1 MKEAAGLELKRASES
16 VALTH
21 DIRGLLKTA
30 ANGMPDF
37 LEVAG
42 SVVNRT
48 DEILEELPDPN
59 VPEEWHVIVAG
70 LRALVSQ
77 AACLA
82 IAQGGEGDLLEER
95 ARHEILTE
103 DLLRKLSSDSI
114 VLPGEIDSIRDAM
127 LRTREYEP
135 ERLYSLLLAIPLPT
149 LFRKKKETHS
159 PRQNS
164 QNGIERSKIPP
175 MVRLIAFLDR
185 VPIVSP
191 KLLKPSVRYS
201 LLFQIRGLE
210 WPSEAGRFRL
220 SFPTTCPDSE
230 YVLSEFTLDPP
241 KATEKGEYREEMP
254 GTIKFNSTQSSALD
268 DTVFAVHGAFEMSDG
283 NTLDASVIGLHE
295 LRFKVLDE
303 GRWLANRGH
312 RPQDKHIHGLVNE
325 LCSDCPTIIDELPDL
340 GDMLE
345 ALTNL
350 RATYAQAAIYKGIS
364 DVTEGEFQAN
374 VLRDLLLILG
384 QEVQEH
390 TAQAGG
396 FTDIRYRGVI
406 VELKVER
413 ENGDRKHIAQKY
425 TSQVVQYASGEAKQA
440 SILLVLDLTLKDK
453 PPGDIRDDIL
463 LCDVPTHGGD
473 DSAKKF
479 PSKVFVFV
487 INGNMKSPSD
497 YSR

>member
-1 MKEAAGLELKRASES
+1 MKEAAELELSRASES
-16 VALTH
+16 VALIH

-30 ANGMPDF
+30 AKGMPDF
-37 LEVAG
+37 LEKAG
-42 SVVNRT
+42 SIVNRA
-48 DEILEELPDPN
+48 DEILPKEPN
-59 VPEEWHVIVAG
+59 PNAPEEWNVIVTG
-70 LRALVSQ
+70 LRVLVSQ

-95 ARHEILTE
+95 ARHETLTE
-103 DLLRKLSSDSI
+103 DLLRKLSSDSF
-114 VLPGEIDSIRDAM
+114 VLPGELDSIRDAM

-135 ERLYSLLLAIPLPT
+135 ERLYSFLLAIPLPT
-149 LFRKKKETHS
+149 LFRKKKETYS

-164 QNGIERSKIPP
+164 QNGIGRSKIPP

-201 LLFQIRGLE
+201 LKFQMRGLE
-210 WPSEAGRFRL
+210 WPSEAGRFHL
-220 SFPTTCPDSE
+220 NFPTTCPESE
-230 YVLSEFTLDPP
+230 YVLSEFTLDSP
-241 KATEKGEYREEMP
+241 KATENGEYREEMA
-254 GTIKFNSTQSSALD
+254 GTIKFNSSQSSALD

-303 GRWLANRGH
+303 RRWLTNRGS
-312 RPQDKHIHGLVNE
+312 RPQDKHLHGLVNKM
-325 LCSDCPTIIDELPDL
+325 CSDCPTVKDELPDL
-340 GDMLE
+340 WDVLE

-350 RATYAQAAIYKGIS
+350 RATYAQEAIYKGVS
-364 DVTEGEFQAN
+364 DVPEGDFHATA
-374 VLRDLLLILG
+374 LRDLRLMLG
-384 QEVQEH
+384 QDVQEH

-413 ENGDRKHIAQKY
+413 ENGDREHIAQQY

-473 DSAKKF
+473 DSAKKY
-479 PSKVFVFV
+479 PSKVFLFV